1 MLRLAT
7 ISDANA
13 IRQLREES
21 IRGLACTHYPSTEI
35 ESWCGARAAEAYHA
49 PIKDKVVLVEEHQG
63 QVLAFGQLD
72 PTTSVIE
79 AIYVH
84 PLRSRQGVGLG
95 ILQALEAIAATK
107 GIRELVLEASLNAV
121 EFYKRAGYVPATGEE
136 YGFIRNHIASS
147 VLMRHQLVA
156 PSAA

>member
-1 MLRLAT
+1 M
-7 ISDANA
+7 
-13 IRQLREES
+13 
-21 IRGLACTHYPSTEI
+21 
-35 ESWCGARAAEAYHA
+35 AEAFYA
-49 PIKDKVVLVEEHQG
+49 PIRDKVVLVEEHQG

-84 PLRSRQGVGLG
+84 PSRSRQGVGMG
-95 ILQALEAIAATK
+95 MLQALEAVAGTR

-121 EFYKRAGYVPATGEE
+121 EFYERAGYVPATGEE
-136 YGFIRNHIASS
+136 HEVIRNHVASS
-147 VLMRHQLVA
+147 VLMRHQLSA